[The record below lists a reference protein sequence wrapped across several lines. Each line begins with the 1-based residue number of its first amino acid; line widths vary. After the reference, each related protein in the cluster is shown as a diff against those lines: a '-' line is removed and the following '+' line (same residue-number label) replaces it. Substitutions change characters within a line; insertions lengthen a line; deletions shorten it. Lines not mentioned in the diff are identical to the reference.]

1 MQFSDNKPIYLQ
13 IADSISDKILREELA
28 AEDRIP
34 SVREYAAEIG
44 VNPNTLMHTY
54 EYLSKEGIIHS
65 KRGLGYYV
73 SGKAREIILN
83 LGRTQFFEKE
93 LPRLLERMLLLE
105 IPTEQVMN
113 AISMYQSLH
122 SSGRL

>member
-1 MQFSDNKPIYLQ
+1 MT
-13 IADSISDKILREELA
+13 DKKELKENELEKELK
-28 AEDRIP
+28 EDELENVDGGYVFFDRYGSGKWQVIDDIHGG
-34 SVREYAAEIG
+34 VRD
-44 VNPNTLMHTY
+44 Y

-105 IPTEQVMN
+105 IPTEQVLN